1 MSVMYTHTI
10 ESYSPQEDGGVTL
23 KCESRRKP
31 GVTCS
36 SDSIYLNE
44 KDQHFVVEK
53 LGLYGIDSLVAY
65 TFPSKHK
72 EFDDAFRYHVWGRE
86 VSDVVTELII
96 PALLVKENPNTR
108 GVDSKF
114 LNDWWMNEDRVESIK
129 PDRIYL
135 TAVPFYDY
143 LNTLLPENI
152 RITEMDPMDPRINIR
167 VKGQAGYFYL
177 KHPQGDCYGIL
188 SGGQEIF
195 ELYKLS
201 Q

>member
-1 MSVMYTHTI
+1 MSAMYTHTI
-10 ESYSPQEDGGVTL
+10 ESYSPQDDGSVIL
-23 KCESRRKP
+23 NCVSRRKP

-44 KDQHFVVEK
+44 KDQEFVVEK

-72 EFDDAFRYHVWGRE
+72 EFDDAFRHHVWGRE
-86 VSDVVTELII
+86 VSNVVTELII
-96 PALLVKENPNTR
+96 PALLVKKNPSTR
-108 GVDSKF
+108 GVDYKF

-135 TAVPFYDY
+135 TAVPFYKY
-143 LNTLLPENI
+143 LNTLLPETI
-152 RITEMDPMDPRINIR
+152 RITEMDPTDARINSR
-167 VKGQAGYFYL
+167 AKGQAGYFHL
-177 KHPQGDCYGIL
+177 EHPQGDCYGFL
-188 SGGQEIF
+188 FGGQEIF
-195 ELYKLS
+195 KLYEFS